1 MFLMKV
7 RSNLAGFTFLDLI
20 LFIRDSVHR
29 PSPNYC
35 NKNPPDT
42 PNIPTESLSMN
53 PDLNALL
60 TYKLTLERKAV
71 LAAQISFL
79 IWDQNKATTTYFR
92 RTFLKA
98 VRNVYWA
105 RATEIGYRAVTKRLA
120 LRISLACYHNR
131 LQ

>member
-1 MFLMKV
+1 MKV

-20 LFIRDSVHR
+20 LLIRDSVHR
-29 PSPNYC
+29 SSLNYY

-60 TYKLTLERKAV
+60 SFKLTLERKAV

-79 IWDQNKATTTYFR
+79 T
-92 RTFLKA
+92 
-98 VRNVYWA
+98 
-105 RATEIGYRAVTKRLA
+105 
-120 LRISLACYHNR
+120 
-131 LQ
+131 